1 MQQKTMQR
9 MTTVMKTNYMEISL
23 GNDWYDYFNVEDH
36 YHILDGF
43 YL

>member
-1 MQQKTMQR
+1 
-9 MTTVMKTNYMEISL
+9 MKTDYMEISL

-36 YHILDGF
+36 YLILEGF